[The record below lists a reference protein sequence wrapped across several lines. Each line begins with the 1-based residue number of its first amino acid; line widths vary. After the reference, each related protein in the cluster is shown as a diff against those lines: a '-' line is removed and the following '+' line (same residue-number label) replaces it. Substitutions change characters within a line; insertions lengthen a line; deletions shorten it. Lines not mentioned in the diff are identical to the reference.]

1 MANIAIQGDGVAAYC
16 SAYLLKQ
23 AGNHVSL
30 RQTNR
35 SRVPAIML
43 SDAAL
48 ELIREVFGRPD
59 LLRRAH
65 RIRKRVVAWG
75 RNAVPTVLEHSAAVV
90 AEQTLLETLMDG
102 EDFDVERH
110 ERDAAWR
117 ILASRPV
124 PKPAVVHRFGSRFA
138 SAVEVKVRDG
148 FDFGSCW
155 IESLENGWLFLIPH
169 SSESAWLLSIGQP
182 AESLLDSSRM
192 IAREITGVR
201 GGQSSPFPSAP
212 SIIAPLAGQGMDG
225 SGWLACG
232 TAAMGFDPI
241 CGDGTA
247 HAIRE
252 GILAAAVVGAAA
264 KGEKPGQ
271 LVAHYSSRLIA
282 GFSRHLKLCGNFYSC
297 GHGGPWW
304 DGELNKITEGIE
316 WCSEQIPS
324 APGFQYQLRG
334 FELEARA

>member
-16 SAYLLKQ
+16 SAFLLKR
-23 AGNHVSL
+23 AGHSVSMA
-30 RQTNR
+30 RTER

-48 ELIREVFGRPD
+48 ELIRDVFGRPD
-59 LLRRAH
+59 LLRGAH

-75 RNAVPTVLEHSAAVV
+75 RNDAPSVLEHSAAVV
-90 AEQTLLETLMDG
+90 SEHTLLEALMDG
-102 EDFDVERH
+102 NDFDVERH

-124 PKPAVVHRFGSRFA
+124 PKPTVEHRFGSRFA
-138 SAVEVKVRDG
+138 RAVKVEVRDG

-155 IESLENGWLFLIPH
+155 IESLENGWLFLIPD
-169 SSESAWLLSIGQP
+169 SSESAWLLSIGQTL
-182 AESLLDSSRM
+182 ESLLDSSRI
-192 IAREITGVR
+192 IAKEITAWQ
-201 GGQSSPFPSAP
+201 GQSNPFPSAP
-212 SIIAPLAGQGMDG
+212 SIIAPLAGQCVDG

-252 GILAAAVVGAAA
+252 AILAAAVVGGAA
-264 KGEKPGQ
+264 KGEDAGK
-271 LVAHYSSRLIA
+271 LLAHYSSRLLA
-282 GFSRHLKLCGNFYSC
+282 GFDRHLRLCENFYSSAY
-297 GHGGPWW
+297 GGAWW
-304 DGELNKITEGIE
+304 DSELKWVKEGIE
-316 WCSEQIPS
+316 WCSEQILPP
-324 APGFQYQLRG
+324 AEFQYQLRG
-334 FELEARA
+334 FELEAKA